1 MATRCAAL
9 AALVAAGALPAAAQA
24 AFSSGVTAA
33 EVTSRS
39 ALLWTRA
46 DAPGPVSLR
55 IGHRTFALTATDA
68 HDLTVQRTVTG
79 LKPGTAY
86 RYVFAQAGHSSA
98 TGHLRTAPAPGR
110 SAPVRFA
117 FSGDADAQP
126 QTPGG
131 PPAYNRFEVYDR
143 MAREHNAFN
152 INVGDTIYSDSEV
165 AGAPPALT
173 VADKW
178 AKYRQNLGLANLRK
192 VRASA
197 AMYNHWDDHE
207 FVNDYT
213 RDELGGAI
221 YDAGV
226 QAFRDYM
233 PVTYTP
239 ADGIYRSFRWGRN
252 LEVFFLD
259 ERSFRSAKA
268 TAGHACDNPDTGT
281 PDLVPAL
288 PQGLRDFFGRIEPS
302 LKRPIAPGCLAALD
316 DPARTMLGAAQL
328 ARFESAIKHS
338 RATWKA
344 IVNEVPIQQIYALPY
359 DRWEGYE
366 AERLKLVQFLQANV
380 RNAVFLTTDH
390 HANFVNT
397 VKYTTLEDA
406 GVSDSRIWD
415 FATGPVATR
424 TFAKEIDDALGRP
437 GTADLVRSAFF
448 KPAPPNG
455 LGMKCAAL
463 DVYSY
468 AQISVTAKRFRVA
481 LKDLAGRP
489 VKEADGRACGP
500 YTLTARPSGPRRG
513 HRAAPQA
520 PRR

>member
-1 MATRCAAL
+1 MTIRRAAL
-9 AALVAAGALPAAAQA
+9 AALVAAGALPAVAQA

-33 EVTSRS
+33 EVTPSS

-46 DAPGPVSLR
+46 DAPGAVTLTV
-55 IGHRTFALTATDA
+55 GHRTFRLSATDA
-68 HDLTVQRTVTG
+68 ADLTVQRTVTG

-86 RYVFAQAGHSSA
+86 RYAFTQGGHRSA
-98 TGHLRTAPAPGR
+98 TGHFRTAPSPKRAAR
-110 SAPVRFA
+110 ISFA
-117 FSGDADAQP
+117 VSGDADAQP
-126 QTPGG
+126 QTAGG
-131 PPAYNRFEVYDR
+131 PPVYNRFEVYDR

-178 AKYRQNLGLANLRK
+178 AKYRQNLALPNLRK
-192 VRASA
+192 VRGAA

-207 FVNDYT
+207 FINDYS

-239 ADGIYRSFRWGRN
+239 AGGIYRSFRWGRN

-268 TAGHACDNPDTGT
+268 SAGHACDNPDTGE
-281 PDLVPAL
+281 PDLVPTL
-288 PQGLRDFFGRIEPS
+288 PQRLRDFFGVIEPS
-302 LKRPIAPGCLAALD
+302 LKRPTSPGCLAALD

-328 ARFESAIKHS
+328 ARFENAIKRS
-338 RATWKA
+338 KATWKVV
-344 IVNEVPIQQIYALPY
+344 VNEVPIQQLYALPY

-366 AERLKLVQFLQANV
+366 AERLKLVRFLQSNV

-390 HANFVNT
+390 HANLVNT

-406 GVSDSRIWD
+406 GVSDSHIYD

-424 TFAKEIDDALGRP
+424 TFAREIDDALGRP

-455 LGMKCAAL
+455 VGMKCAAL

-468 AQISVTAKRFRVA
+468 AQVTVTAKRLRVA
-481 LKDLAGRP
+481 LKDLNGRQ

-500 YTLTARPSGPRRG
+500 YTL
-513 HRAAPQA
+513 RAK
-520 PRR
+520 